1 MAVLWTGASH
11 PRCARPFSTARYAL
25 RSVEPL
31 GFSSPGTFPRLVCD
45 HLAPH
50 SLVSFDLENGGEG
63 GIRTPDRFN
72 PIPAFQAS
80 AFDHSATS
88 PGALHV
94 RQTKVRNEKNGQI
107 RGIPRHRSNGKS
119 SDLIRKP
126 SSRAIHSL
134 VSLLLMLLGREP
146 VGPDTPSPE
155 RTSSHLN
162 LPP

>member
-1 MAVLWTGASH
+1 MAFFVGVAGFEPATSCSQSRRDNRATLHPETFGFQCLQLHQGSH
-11 PRCARPFSTARYAL
+11 PIFIVAERGGF
-25 RSVEPL
+25 EPPV
-31 GFSSPGTFPRLVCD
+31 GVKPT
-45 HLAPH
+45 
-50 SLVSFDLENGGEG
+50 
-63 GIRTPDRFN
+63 
-72 PIPAFQAS
+72 PAFQAS